1 MFFHSFVDIALKLKT
16 SKNGGDMSFVFDNIS
31 KTLTKL
37 GDEPAKRLLKETGIQ
52 RTKAKGCAYA
62 WDLIANRYDD
72 IAVGSFDRFEQV
84 VDGPTEN
91 ILDIVFSGINL
102 EVKNWKEARSF
113 LPVTGSSFKQLK
125 AYFNEKKPFA
135 YYFNRNGGISVAEPM
150 RGSLKNVFANDQAME
165 ALYEVNEEL
174 FKSIPGVSR
183 WENVRDM
190 ASNGSTPKVLD
201 DFLEMLIK
209 E

>member
-16 SKNGGDMSFVFDNIS
+16 SKNG
-31 KTLTKL
+31 
-37 GDEPAKRLLKETGIQ
+37 GIQ

-113 LPVTGSSFKQLK
+113 FPITGDNNSAFKQLK
-125 AYFNEKKPFA
+125 AYFAEGKDFA
-135 YYFNRNGGISVAEPM
+135 YYFNKNGPANAKVSVADPM
-150 RGSLKNVFANDQAME
+150 RGNLNNVFKNEQALNE
-165 ALYEVNEEL
+165 IWEVGETLISEKLN
-174 FKSIPGVSR
+174 IP
-183 WENVRDM
+183 N
-190 ASNGSTPKVLD
+190 
-201 DFLEMLIK
+201 LE
-209 E
+209 

>member
-1 MFFHSFVDIALKLKT
+1 MFLHSFVDIALKLQT
-16 SKNGGDMSFVFDNIS
+16 SKNGG
-31 KTLTKL
+31 
-37 GDEPAKRLLKETGIQ
+37 IQ
-52 RTKAKGCAYA
+52 RNKAKGCAYA

-113 LPVTGSSFKQLK
+113 FPVTGSSFKQLK
-125 AYFNEKKPFA
+125 AYCNQRENFA
-135 YYFNRNGGISVAEPM
+135 YYFNKNGGVSVAAPM
-150 RGSLKNVFANDQAME
+150 RGYLNNVFKQKDAMRELWNANED
-165 ALYEVNEEL
+165 L
-174 FKSIPGVSR
+174 FKTINGVDSWR
-183 WENVRDM
+183 DVRRKAQNDEL
-190 ASNGSTPKVLD
+190 A
-201 DFLEMLIK
+201 DFLKELIK

>member
-16 SKNGGDMSFVFDNIS
+16 SKNGGDMSFVLDNIS

-52 RTKAKGCAYA
+52 RTKAKGCAYV
-62 WDLIANRYDD
+62 WDLLANRYDD
-72 IAVGSFDRFEQV
+72 IAVGSFDRFEEV

-102 EVKNWKEARSF
+102 EAKNWKEARSF

-125 AYFNEKKPFA
+125 AYFGENKLFA
-135 YYFNRNGGISVAEPM
+135 YYFNHNGGVSVAAPM
-150 RGSLKNVFANDQAME
+150 REYLNNVFKNNAALKELWDSGFLEEQYFKIYGKRIGRTAFRNKAKNGKLGSL
-165 ALYEVNEEL
+165 
-174 FKSIPGVSR
+174 
-183 WENVRDM
+183 
-190 ASNGSTPKVLD
+190 
-201 DFLEMLIK
+201 LESLIK

>member
-16 SKNGGDMSFVFDNIS
+16 SKNG
-31 KTLTKL
+31 
-37 GDEPAKRLLKETGIQ
+37 GIQ

-84 VDGPTEN
+84 VDGPTKN

-125 AYFNEKKPFA
+125 AYFGENKLFA
-135 YYFNRNGGISVAEPM
+135 YYFNNNGGVSVAAPM
-150 RGSLKNVFANDQAME
+150 RGYLNNVFKNNA
-165 ALYEVNEEL
+165 ALKEL
-174 FKSIPGVSR
+174 WDSS
-183 WENVRDM
+183 
-190 ASNGSTPKVLD
+190 
-201 DFLEMLIK
+201 DFLKIDIK
-209 E
+209 IFIMKPLAETSF